1 MTEQNK
7 QNLSSPTTIQAD
19 KTKEANKQEVTPLKC
34 LLSSVFSGV
43 MALGVY
49 RLMTAII
56 ETYSAKP
63 VISDNIFV
71 LKLTVAVRTL
81 VIGIAALGTGVF
93 GFVALG
99 LFLLGL
105 QITFKDLS
113 KKFSS

>member
-1 MTEQNK
+1 MTQQNK
-7 QNLSSPTTIQAD
+7 QNSSSSTTV
-19 KTKEANKQEVTPLKC
+19 KTDETEKSNKPEVTPLKC
-34 LLSSVFSGV
+34 FFSSVFSGV

-56 ETYSAKP
+56 ETYSTKP
-63 VISDNIFV
+63 VVADNMLV
-71 LKLTVAVRTL
+71 LKITIAVRTL
-81 VIGIAALGTGVF
+81 VIGVAALGTGVF

-113 KKFSS
+113 KKFSN

>member
-1 MTEQNK
+1 MTQQPK
-7 QNLSSPTTIQAD
+7 QNSSSPTTVKAD
-19 KTKEANKQEVTPLKC
+19 QPKASSKPEVTPLKC

-43 MALGVY
+43 MALGIY

-56 ETYSAKP
+56 ETYSTKP
-63 VISDNIFV
+63 VISDNIIV